1 MTNLIK
7 ITCEEGGEVV
17 GTGSNG
23 YRPRDSEDESCF
35 CHIEYDCF
43 KYERLFGHALKH
55 APVSA
60 YMRDTLHWLP
70 APQRFYYRITAL
82 VWCCLAGIAPTYL
95 GKLCCTVSAL
105 GVVRRFVPLLMVSF
119 WCQV

>member
-1 MTNLIK
+1 MIK
-7 ITCEEGGEVV
+7 ITCEEGGDGV

-43 KYERLFGHALKH
+43 KYERLIGYALKY

-70 APQRFYYRITAL
+70 APQRFYYRIAIHLFGVASLAL
-82 VWCCLAGIAPTYL
+82 HRPTW
-95 GKLCCTVSAL
+95 GNFAA
-105 GVVRRFVPLLMVSF
+105 RFLPWGS
-119 WCQV
+119 